1 MDPRYRY
8 DGIAHITRVPSR
20 WGGDFHSADSLFV
33 TRRTMEQ
40 ARLIVQLVHLFSR
53 VVGGRCGRPHLLLC
67 LRDSMP
73 VFEFIACTS
82 HFNWSGGLV
91 WTLSRPNLRRA
102 RGQGG
107 NRRDLTKPD
116 LSKLPSEPTATL
128 PRRIVTATHRTTCA
142 PSARHIRVGS
152 D

>member
-1 MDPRYRY
+1 MGWRLPQRRFALRDQTY
-8 DGIAHITRVPSR
+8 DGAGQT
-20 WGGDFHSADSLFV
+20 HSSTCAPLLA
-33 TRRTMEQ
+33 RT
-40 ARLIVQLVHLFSR
+40 SR

-67 LRDSMP
+67 LRDTMP
-73 VFEFIACTS
+73 VFEFIACIS

-116 LSKLPSEPTATL
+116 LSKLPSEPTATH

-142 PSARHIRVGS
+142 PQARHIRVGS